1 MWLDNRVH
9 KGVGA
14 ENEGRNKDG
23 EDYKMLLGLAKGFW
37 LYLMDQENCKSPSF
51 YWLRSFT
58 LATLWKMSCSEFK
71 TGEKRIITLL

>member
-23 EDYKMLLGLAKGFW
+23 EDYKMLLGLA
-37 LYLMDQENCKSPSF
+37 
-51 YWLRSFT
+51 
-58 LATLWKMSCSEFK
+58 
-71 TGEKRIITLL
+71 